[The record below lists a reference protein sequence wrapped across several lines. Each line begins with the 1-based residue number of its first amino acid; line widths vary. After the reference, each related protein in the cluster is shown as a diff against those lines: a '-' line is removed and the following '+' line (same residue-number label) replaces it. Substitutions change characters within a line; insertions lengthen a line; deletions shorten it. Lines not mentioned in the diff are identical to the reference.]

1 MGLFSSQTKTQKC
14 YQTLSGVI
22 TIIAIKHDIRPGLKL
37 VENSEGFLWIRLQ
50 VERSFSNLENDI
62 FLCGAYIP
70 PKNTTQNILSK
81 TDYFC
86 SLENSILKYKDKG
99 NIVIMVGNL
108 NTRTG
113 VEDHTPCLDN
123 HISQFLPDTNS
134 IQDGN

>member
-22 TIIAIKHDIRPGLKL
+22 TIIAIKHDIWAGLKL

-50 VERSFSNLENDI
+50 VERSFFNLENDI

-70 PKNTTQNILSK
+70 PKNATQNILSK

-99 NIVIMVGNL
+99 NIVIMMGNL

-113 VEDHTPCLDN
+113 VEDHT
-123 HISQFLPDTNS
+123 HAS
-134 IQDGN
+134 ITT